1 MLTILLIED
10 SLILRD
16 RLRVLIGRIP
26 NVFLLAETD
35 NEADAQFCLKRF
47 LPAVAVIDLQL
58 RGSSGLA
65 VIRHIKD
72 NYVDTTMIVLT
83 NLAQPEYEAKC
94 RELGAHFFFDKSKG
108 TKAFTRLLAEMSGG
122 AKATGHAAANDGET

>member
-108 TKAFTRLLAEMSGG
+108 TKAFTRLLADMS
-122 AKATGHAAANDGET
+122 AAANDGKT

>member
-35 NEADAQFCLKRF
+35 NEADTQFCLKRF

-108 TKAFTRLLAEMSGG
+108 TKAFTRLLADMS
-122 AKATGHAAANDGET
+122 AAANDGKT